1 MVKDGKGIV
10 TTSKE
15 VIDMTLA
22 GKTYTPDE
30 NTRNSVLGNNYSVN
44 ISSKRLIEKLST
56 QLSTESNKKVAD
68 YLIKNLGDLKMETG
82 IRDGMIRGTTTLQVT
97 GNNSNSLEFLFN
109 MMDSINNIMEQEKQE
124 GKKKIN

>member
-1 MVKDGKGIV
+1 
-10 TTSKE
+10 
-15 VIDMTLA
+15 
-22 GKTYTPDE
+22 
-30 NTRNSVLGNNYSVN
+30 
-44 ISSKRLIEKLST
+44 RLIEKLST